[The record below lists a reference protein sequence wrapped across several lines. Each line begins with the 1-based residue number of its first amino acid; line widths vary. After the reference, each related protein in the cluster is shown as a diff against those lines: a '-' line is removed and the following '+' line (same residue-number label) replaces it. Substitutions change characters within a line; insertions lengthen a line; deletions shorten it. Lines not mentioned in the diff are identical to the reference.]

1 VGGSGERKTLR
12 LVARYADACNL
23 FAPDQSVVAH
33 KLDVLARHCEVE
45 GRDPAAIEKTIIS
58 DIDPLA
64 DVGAFLAAMAEYGEL
79 GVEMAWVSPRGPD
92 PAAWAEQVS
101 EQVVPALGDL

>member
-1 VGGSGERKTLR
+1 
-12 LVARYADACNL
+12 
-23 FAPDQSVVAH
+23 VVAH